1 MNDLG
6 NMQDYIYDIEKT
18 AIKNDLNMNSILT
31 KCKENKKTQ
40 GTLRYMKTD
49 YDVGL

>member
-1 MNDLG
+1 MMNDLG
-6 NMQDYIYDIEKT
+6 NMNDDIWHIKI
-18 AIKNDLNMNSILT
+18 AIKNDLNMKSILT

>member
-1 MNDLG
+1 MINDLG
-6 NMQDYIYDIEKT
+6 DMQDDIWH
-18 AIKNDLNMNSILT
+18 IKKVIKKDLNMKSIQT

-40 GTLRYMKTD
+40 RTLRYMKTD

>member
-1 MNDLG
+1 MMNDLG
-6 NMQDYIYDIEKT
+6 NMQDDIWHIKT
-18 AIKNDLNMNSILT
+18 TIKNDLNMNSILT

-40 GTLRYMKTD
+40 RTLRYMKTD